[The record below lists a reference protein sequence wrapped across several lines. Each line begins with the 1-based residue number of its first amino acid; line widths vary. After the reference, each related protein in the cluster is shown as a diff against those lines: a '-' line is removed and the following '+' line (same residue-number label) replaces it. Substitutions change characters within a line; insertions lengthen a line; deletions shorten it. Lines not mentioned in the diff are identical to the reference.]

1 MNSYC
6 LITMITKQQIL
17 TCHCFLRINYIDLAV
32 DENGLWA
39 IYGLEDSNNTAVLH
53 VNPST
58 LEIEYA
64 WNISIKHNR
73 AGDMFIVCG
82 VLYAVHSVTE
92 RNTTIR

>member
-1 MNSYC
+1 MILKSYYD
-6 LITMITKQQIL
+6 L
-17 TCHCFLRINYIDLAV
+17 FRINYVDLAV
-32 DENGLWA
+32 EENGLWV
-39 IYGLEDSNNTAVLH
+39 IYGLEDSNNTAILH
-53 VNPST
+53 VDPNT

-64 WNISIKHNR
+64 WNISIKHDR